1 MHDKDIFNYVCF
13 LLRMVMKYIFF
24 TVAFVCSA
32 LYTNAQR
39 TYSSKQVDAFK
50 AEVLNKLNGQ
60 MKTAQVMVDKVFS
73 FGELGFQESET
84 SNYLC
89 GILEKNGFQI
99 TKGIAGVPTAW
110 WAKWGSGKPVIA
122 IGSDIDCIPKA
133 SQNPGV
139 AFHDPIVEGAP
150 GHGEGHNSGMP
161 LNMLS
166 AFAVKEIMQREK
178 MNGTLIL
185 WPGIA
190 EELLGTKA
198 YYTRDGYFDS
208 LDMCIFTHVS
218 SNLGVSYGEAQGT
231 GLISVQYE
239 FEGEAAHA
247 GFAPW
252 RGKSAADAVELMS
265 IGWQYQ
271 REHLDPLQRSH
282 SIITNGGDQPNVV
295 PSKASIWYYF
305 RQITYPQIMDL
316 YAKANRIADGA
327 AMMTGTTVKRKILG
341 TAWPRHFNKPMAE
354 AAYNNILK
362 VGLPTWSK
370 EDQDLAKALQEN
382 VNTDVNGLA
391 VKLDSLES
399 PLGYPVSGGSDDIGD
414 ISWKLPTITLTYPSN
429 IPGLQGHHWSEA
441 VAMATPIAHKGV
453 ISGAKVEALTLIDL
467 LTNTNLAR
475 QASDYFKNV
484 QTKDIKYVPMVG
496 KDDKPAIYLN
506 KEIMATYR
514 PLMKPFYYDETK
526 YNTYL
531 EQLGI
536 QYPTT
541 KAKP

>member
-1 MHDKDIFNYVCF
+1 
-13 LLRMVMKYIFF
+13 MKYIFF
-24 TVAFVCSA
+24 ILAFACGLLQVK
-32 LYTNAQR
+32 AQT
-39 TYSSKQVDAFK
+39 TYSAKQIDAFK
-50 AEVLNKLNGQ
+50 AEVTNKLNGQ
-60 MKTAQVMVDKVFS
+60 LKTAQVMVDKIFS
-73 FGELGFQESET
+73 FGELGFQENET
-84 SNYLC
+84 SKYLC

-133 SQNPGV
+133 SQKPGV
-139 AFHDPIVEGAP
+139 AYHDPIVEGAP

-161 LNMLS
+161 LNILS
-166 AFAVKEIMQREK
+166 AFAVKEIMLREK
-178 MNGTLIL
+178 MSGTLIL

-327 AMMTGTTVKRKILG
+327 AMMTGTTVKRKVLG
-341 TAWPRHFNKPMAE
+341 TAWPRHFNKPMAL
-354 AAYNNILK
+354 ATYNNILK
-362 VGLPTWSK
+362 VGLPSWTK

-382 VNTDVNGLA
+382 VHTEVKGLA
-391 VKLDSLES
+391 MKLDSLES
-399 PLGYPVSGGSDDIGD
+399 PSDHPVSGGSDDIGD
-414 ISWKLPTITLTYPSN
+414 ISWKLPTITLTYPAN

-467 LTNTNLAR
+467 LTNPNLVK
-475 QASDYFKNV
+475 QSSDYFKNV

-496 KDDKPAIYLN
+496 KEDKPAIYLN
-506 KEIMATYR
+506 KEIMDTYR

-526 YNTYL
+526 FNTYL

-541 KAKP
+541 KEKP

>member
-133 SQNPGV
+133 SQKPGV

-391 VKLDSLES
+391 VTLDSLES